1 MESKGKKKG
10 HEEPSG
16 KTGIKTQT
24 YQRMD
29 LRIWGGGR
37 VSCDKG
43 REWHGHI
50 YTTKRKIDSQWEAA
64 TQHREMSSVLC
75 DHLEGW
81 DREGGREGD
90 VRGKKYGNICICIT
104 DSLCYKAETNT
115 PL

>member
-1 MESKGKKKG
+1 MESKGEKKG

-16 KTGIKTQT
+16 KMGIKTQT

-29 LRIWGGGR
+29 LGIWGGGR
-37 VSCDKG
+37 VRCDSV

-50 YTTKRKIDSQWEAA
+50 YTTKYKIDSQWEAVA
-64 TQHREMSSVLC
+64 QHREVSSMLC

-81 DREGGREGD
+81 DRDGGREGD
-90 VRGKKYGNICICIT
+90 ARGKRYGNICVCIT